1 MIASFDSKHSVSIS
15 PSSII
20 FTIGFLLSLY
30 FLYFVRSIVI
40 LLFLAFIIMVAL
52 NPAVSTIQ
60 RKLRLPRALSAFL
73 VYLVAISGLV
83 SLLALIIPPLTQE
96 LYQLLRT
103 LDLPPYLQL
112 QQELTNFKFTVS
124 EVSAVADRVG
134 TSVNFIFSIIMSTF
148 SGVFTFFTLIVMSFY
163 LMLDRPVLYKKV
175 AWFSRNPLHLDSAK
189 DFVDSLEQQLGSWV
203 RGQIVLM
210 FIIGLVTF
218 IGLSLLGI
226 PYALPL
232 AILAGLLEI
241 LPNLGPTIAAVPAVV
256 LAYLGLGPV
265 MAGVTAIFYVLVQQL
280 ENNIIV
286 PKIMRDNAD
295 VNPLVAI
302 VTILVGLKIG
312 GVMGALLA
320 VPAYILVR
328 ALYGMWYRVQVKVSD
343 KT

>member
-1 MIASFDSKHSVSIS
+1 MTSPFTSKHSVSIS
-15 PSSII
+15 PWSII
-20 FTIGFLLSLY
+20 LTIGFLLGLY
-30 FLYFVRSIVI
+30 FLYYIHSIVI

-52 NPAVSTIQ
+52 NPAVSTLQ

-73 VYLVAISGLV
+73 VYLITISGLV
-83 SLLALIIPPLTQE
+83 SLLVLIIPPLTQE
-96 LYQLLRT
+96 LYQLLRN

-112 QQELTNFKFTVS
+112 QQELANFKFTVA
-124 EVSAVADRVG
+124 EVSALADRVG
-134 TSVNFIFSIIMSTF
+134 TSVNLIFSIITSTF
-148 SGVFTFFTLIVMSFY
+148 SGIFTFFTLIVMSFY
-163 LMLDRPVLYKKV
+163 LMLDRPFLYKKV
-175 AWFSRNPLHLDSAK
+175 GWFSRESRHLEMARS
-189 DFVDSLEQQLGSWV
+189 FIDSLESQLGSWV

-241 LPNLGPTIAAVPAVV
+241 LPNLGPTIAAVPAII

-302 VTILVGLKIG
+302 VTILVGLKVG
-312 GVMGALLA
+312 GVVGALLA

-328 ALYGMWYRVQVKVSD
+328 SIYSLWYQSQSKS
-343 KT
+343 